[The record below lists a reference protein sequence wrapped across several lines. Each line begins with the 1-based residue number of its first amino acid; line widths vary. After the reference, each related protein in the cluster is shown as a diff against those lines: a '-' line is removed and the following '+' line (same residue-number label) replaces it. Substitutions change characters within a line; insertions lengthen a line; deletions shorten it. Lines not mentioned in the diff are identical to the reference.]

1 MVIQYNDCG
10 YGSEYTA
17 YFPVKAVSALPAS
30 GGDPIKSQFAI
41 ATGYYAWTPAT
52 ADIRVIKD
60 GGSPAALAGFSASGT
75 KNPASIEEGG
85 TETGVWSITLTADE
99 MSAECV
105 VVVISDATATPVID
119 DLCLIL
125 NTRSSRWVCV
135 HNS

>member
-30 GGDPIKSQFAI
+30 GGDPIKSQFA
-41 ATGYYAWTPAT
+41 TTYNWSPVT

-60 GGSPAALAGFSASGT
+60 GGSPAALAGFSTSGT
-75 KNPASIEEGG
+75 KNPVSIEEGG
-85 TETGVWSITLTADE
+85 TETGVWSITLSADE
-99 MSAECV
+99 MTAECV

>member
-30 GGDPIKSQFAI
+30 GGDPIISRFS
-41 ATGYYAWTPAT
+41 TAWSIAT

-60 GGSPAALAGFSASGT
+60 GGSPAALSGFSTGYSGPV
-75 KNPASIEEGG
+75 NPVHIGNGIWGIS
-85 TETGVWSITLTADE
+85 LTADE